1 MSLDGVT
8 QLLAFL
14 CLVVAL
20 VGLLYDDFRP

>member
-14 CLVVAL
+14 SLAVAL
-20 VGLLYDDFRP
+20 IGLLYDDFRP